1 MKKLRWQFLVVAL
14 TLIVVAVLLLTQQ
27 QPSLNPILPQP
38 ASGGIYTEALVG
50 SFGRLNP
57 LLDLNNPADRDV
69 DRLLFSSLLKFD
81 SQGIPQPDLA
91 ESWGVSADGKIYNVT
106 LRANANWDDG
116 TPVTSDDV
124 LFTLSLLRSQD
135 SAFSPDVR
143 TLWDGVQITRLN
155 DKNIKFVLT
164 EPFVPFLD
172 YLTFG
177 ILPKHLLESVA
188 ADQLASASFNLAPV
202 GSGPYKFDHLTIE
215 NGRIAGVVLTASK
228 SYFGQ
233 VPFIDQIVFRYYPS
247 SQDALTAYKAGE
259 VLGISQITQDALPS
273 AMSATSLN
281 LYSSRMPRLTMI
293 FLNLGDKTL
302 PFFQDKNVRNAL
314 LLGLNRQ
321 WMVDKL
327 LDGQGIVANSPIL
340 PGTWAYYSVGAPPGF
355 DQDAAIAALKTAGY
369 VLPATGSVRAK
380 DNVPLSFTLAYPD
393 DTLHAALAQQIQQD
407 WAVIGADVTLKAV
420 SYTSLISNYLT
431 PHTYQAV
438 LADLD
443 LTRSYDPDPYP
454 FWHQAEITGG
464 QNYSQWD
471 NRTASEYLEQARVT
485 ADTGVRLRLY
495 RNFQV
500 VFASETPALL
510 LYYPIYTYGVDQR
523 VQGVQGVPL
532 FEPADRFNNVSSWY
546 LVTKRALDKT
556 AQPTVQ
562 VGLPTNTVQP
572 AVQVRLPTNTV
583 P

>member
-27 QPSLNPILPQP
+27 QPTVNQILPQP

-57 LLDLNNPADRDV
+57 MLDLNNPADRDV

-81 SQGIPQPDLA
+81 SQGNPQPDLA
-91 ESWGVSADGKIYNVT
+91 ESWGVSADGKIYNVS
-106 LRANANWDDG
+106 LRANAKWDDG

-124 LFTLSLLRSQD
+124 LFTLSLLRSQN
-135 SAFSPDVR
+135 SAFPPDVH
-143 TLWDGVQITRLN
+143 TLWDGVQITRLD

-188 ADQLASASFNLAPV
+188 ADQLASNDFNLAPV

-215 NGRIAGVVLTASK
+215 NGDIAGVVLTASK
-228 SYFGQ
+228 TYFGQ
-233 VPFIDQIVFRYYPS
+233 IPFIDQIVFRYYPT
-247 SQDALTAYKAGE
+247 SQAALTAYQAGE
-259 VLGISQITQDALPS
+259 VLGISQITQDVLPS
-273 AMSATSLN
+273 ALAETNLA

-293 FLNLGDKTL
+293 FLNLGDKSL

-314 LLGLNRQ
+314 MLGLNRQ

-327 LDGQGIVANSPIL
+327 LQGQGIVANSAIL
-340 PGTWAYYSVGAPPGF
+340 PGTWAYYDGVAQIGF
-355 DQDAAIAALKTAGY
+355 DPDAAIAALKTAGY
-369 VLPATGSVRAK
+369 VLPADGSVRAK
-380 DNVPLSFTLAYPD
+380 DKVSLSFTLAYPD
-393 DTLHAALAQQIQQD
+393 DNLHTQIAQSIQQD
-407 WAVIGADVTLKAV
+407 WAAIGVDVTLKAV
-420 SYTSLISNYLT
+420 SYVSLLNDYLT
-431 PHTYQAV
+431 PRTYQAV

-443 LTRSYDPDPYP
+443 LSRSYDPDPYP

-471 NRTASEYLEQARVT
+471 NRTASEYIEQARVT
-485 ADTGVRLRLY
+485 ADPGVRLRLY

-500 VFASETPALL
+500 VFANELPALL
-510 LYYPIYTYGVDQR
+510 LYYPVYTFGVDQR

-532 FEPADRFNNVSSWY
+532 FEPADRFNGISSWY
-546 LVTKRALDKT
+546 LVTKRALEQT
-556 AQPTVQ
+556 AQPTIQ
-562 VGLPTNTVQP
+562 IGLPT
-572 AVQVRLPTNTV
+572 PTG